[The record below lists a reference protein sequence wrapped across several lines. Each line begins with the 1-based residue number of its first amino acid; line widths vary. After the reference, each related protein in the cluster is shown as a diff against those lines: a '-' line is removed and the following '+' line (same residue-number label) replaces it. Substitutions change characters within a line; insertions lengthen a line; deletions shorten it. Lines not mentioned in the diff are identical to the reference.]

1 MQRECLHA
9 GISYKEYHKM
19 KELKREVRMMVGEN
33 FQPRMREAA
42 EGVES
47 RTIEGYAIVFER
59 ESVLLAD
66 WWENYHEIIH
76 AGAITQ
82 EEVDGMDITMDMYH
96 NREKLLARSRMGEG
110 TMRLTVDEVGLRY
123 EFEAPKTADGDAAIE
138 LVKRGDLVG
147 SSFVFWCDEQSD
159 VKYTKDENDLLV
171 RHVNHIGK
179 IYSLTIAANPAY
191 SETTVT
197 AREVESHGIVLKP
210 VKDIEA
216 EAAAM
221 REKVAK
227 RVAEIREAA
236 GKRIF

>member
-1 MQRECLHA
+1 MFL
-9 GISYKEYHKM
+9 KEIAYKM
-19 KELKREVRMMVGEN
+19 KELKREVRMMTGTE

-42 EGVES
+42 EGGES
-47 RTIEGYAIVFER
+47 RIIEGYAIVFER

-66 WWENYHEIIH
+66 WWDNYHEIIH

-82 EEVDGMDITMDMYH
+82 EEVDNMDIPMDMFH
-96 NREKLLARSRMGEG
+96 NREKLLARSKMGQG
-110 TMRLTVDEVGLRY
+110 SMKLTVDEVGLRY
-123 EFEAPKTADGDAAIE
+123 EFEAPNTADGDAAIE

-147 SSFVFWCDEQSD
+147 SSFIFWCDEQSD